1 MISILDDLAK
11 YFLRLWSILGNPL
24 QVFVNEKLPPL
35 PQAAQDHPLTCLAN
49 NVQTFLSLAV
59 KCDMFKYV
67 KRRAPRA
74 GLATPLDNVVP
85 RTLGAGDRPPTTGRK
100 FSWTGFGRSMKKWK
114 SESREHQVGWPLL
127 LDAIQL
133 RSTAASASTVAV
145 LLENGADPNH
155 NIEGSGVP
163 EGYGQ
168 TVWIHALALILRV
181 LLIGLEIPMQRLA
194 VKKLPASCW
203 QMVLAPTK
211 RLSDWQQSHFSARY
225 GYSKAGLQTWRLPRR
240 NKHY

>member
-1 MISILDDLAK
+1 
-11 YFLRLWSILGNPL
+11 
-24 QVFVNEKLPPL
+24 
-35 PQAAQDHPLTCLAN
+35 
-49 NVQTFLSLAV
+49 
-59 KCDMFKYV
+59 
-67 KRRAPRA
+67 
-74 GLATPLDNVVP
+74 
-85 RTLGAGDRPPTTGRK
+85 
-100 FSWTGFGRSMKKWK
+100 MKKWK

-203 QMVLAPTK
+203 QMVLALTK
-211 RLSDWQQSHFSARY
+211 GLSDWQQSHFSATRKQ
-225 GYSKAGLQTWRLPRR
+225 GY
-240 NKHY
+240 KHGGYPDATSITKYEGQGNPLRF